1 MGTDNLTIARRYL
14 GDLWTDGDLDLVD
27 ELVAPTCQVR
37 DPLFGGCVGPAGL
50 RDHIREMRGAF
61 PDLSFTCE
69 ALLAEAGQQLA
80 LTWSATGTHRGPL
93 LGILATGRRIELTGL
108 LLLRVVGTRLV
119 TITTHWEPWDLL
131 RQLELVS
138 DSPAPAPGATA
149 APPPGATAHARPP
162 RRLRTATPHPADEI
176 TGPTQPR
183 ARGPAVRPRPAD
195 EPATAAETAAA
206 AAIAAEI
213 ASAGIAV
220 ADVAAAE
227 AAVTAVIAT
236 ESTVPVRAPRRT
248 ARPSWPEPSAL
259 DAAWEL

>member
-149 APPPGATAHARPP
+149 A
-162 RRLRTATPHPADEI
+162 E
-176 TGPTQPR
+176 
-183 ARGPAVRPRPAD
+183 AV
-195 EPATAAETAAA
+195 
-206 AAIAAEI
+206 
-213 ASAGIAV
+213 
-220 ADVAAAE
+220 
-227 AAVTAVIAT
+227 VTEVIAT